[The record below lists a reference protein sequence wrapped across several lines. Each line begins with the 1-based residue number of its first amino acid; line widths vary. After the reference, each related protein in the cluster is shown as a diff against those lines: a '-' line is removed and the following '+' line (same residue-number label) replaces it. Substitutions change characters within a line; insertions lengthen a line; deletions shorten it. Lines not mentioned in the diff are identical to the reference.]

1 MYNESDPEGVVARA
15 LRALPADDERPYGW
29 QEFLARRARAAS
41 GPPAIGGGAVALAA
55 ALAMAGFALWVRFD
69 QAFAP
74 GDGASGTAA
83 SAAAG
88 AYEAEAPHAAQRWL
102 DSLPREPVV
111 VRVGT
116 RADVLNLEDRI
127 AQVDDLLTAG
137 SVGPAQAGH
146 LLALQRERTQLV
158 SSLAQV
164 RYAETLADESR

>member
-1 MYNESDPEGVVARA
+1 
-15 LRALPADDERPYGW
+15 
-29 QEFLARRARAAS
+29 
-41 GPPAIGGGAVALAA
+41 
-55 ALAMAGFALWVRFD
+55 
-69 QAFAP
+69 
-74 GDGASGTAA
+74 
-83 SAAAG
+83 
-88 AYEAEAPHAAQRWL
+88 
-102 DSLPREPVV
+102 VV

-137 SVGPAQAGH
+137 SVRPAPAGH

>member
-1 MYNESDPEGVVARA
+1 MARA

-29 QEFLARRARAAS
+29 PEFVARRARAAS
-41 GPPAIGGGAVALAA
+41 GPHAVGGGALAVAA
-55 ALAMAGFALWVRFD
+55 ALALAGVALWVRFD
-69 QAFAP
+69 QTSAP
-74 GDGASGTAA
+74 APLADGAAA
-83 SAAAG
+83 REAAG
-88 AYEAEAPHAAQRWL
+88 AEAGEAPHVAQRWL

-137 SVGPAQAGH
+137 SVRPTQGAH